1 MQTLLFLWCSG
12 TTGEIRVNLVISPLG
27 QRVVSVL
34 TCIICRY
41 FKQRKQYRTN
51 VFILFQTSMKTE
63 DMSKVRIAVL
73 GKVNVGKSG
82 KLLHTWRV
90 FYMMVG

>member
-1 MQTLLFLWCSG
+1 MF
-12 TTGEIRVNLVISPLG
+12 
-27 QRVVSVL
+27 
-34 TCIICRY
+34 
-41 FKQRKQYRTN
+41 
-51 VFILFQTSMKTE
+51 FILFQTSMKTE

-90 FYMMVG
+90 FYIMVG